1 MKLDIEAFKK
11 RKEMLTNLEQD
22 TVAYA
27 QRNNKNSMWVSNK
40 RLMMLNVVAAKLE
53 NCGEEIIEC
62 ASVFDILHLDTN
74 ISIPFSDVCY
84 NVVFDRGENGVNV
97 KISIMN
103 PGNTGSVL
111 IFDTIHRP
119 DGWYD
124 IDQLPL
130 NVIEEIC
137 TKLPEATEKRMIDI
151 LEEKILTM
159 ENGQRIAYNN
169 EKEKDIQLS
178 NQMQRLTEVSKNI
191 DKQRRQI
198 EETEDIEYECF

>member
-27 QRNNKNSMWVSNK
+27 QRNHKNSMWVSNK

-53 NCGEEIIEC
+53 KCGEEIIEC

-191 DKQRRQI
+191 DKQRQQI
-198 EETEDIEYECF
+198 EETEDMEYECF

>member
-11 RKEMLTNLEQD
+11 RKEMLTSLEQD

-27 QRNNKNSMWVSNK
+27 QRNHKNSMWVSNK

-53 NCGEEIIEC
+53 KCGEEIIEC

-130 NVIEEIC
+130 NVVEEIC
-137 TKLPEATEKRMIDI
+137 TKLPEAMEKRMIDI

-191 DKQRRQI
+191 DKQRQQI

>member
-27 QRNNKNSMWVSNK
+27 QRNHKNSMWVSNK

-53 NCGEEIIEC
+53 KCGEEIIEC

-103 PGNTGSVL
+103 PENTGAVL

-137 TKLPEATEKRMIDI
+137 CKLPGATGKRMIDI

-178 NQMQRLTEVSKNI
+178 NQMQRLTEVSEHI
-191 DKQRRQI
+191 DKQRQQMQ
-198 EETEDIEYECF
+198 ETEDMEYECF

>member
-1 MKLDIEAFKK
+1 
-11 RKEMLTNLEQD
+11 
-22 TVAYA
+22 
-27 QRNNKNSMWVSNK
+27 MWVSNK

-159 ENGQRIAYNN
+159 ENGERY
-169 EKEKDIQLS
+169 
-178 NQMQRLTEVSKNI
+178 TVV
-191 DKQRRQI
+191 
-198 EETEDIEYECF
+198 

>member
-27 QRNNKNSMWVSNK
+27 QRNHKNSMWVSNK

-178 NQMQRLTEVSKNI
+178 NQMQRLTEVSENI
-191 DKQRRQI
+191 DKQRQQMQ
-198 EETEDIEYECF
+198 ETEDMEYECF

>member
-53 NCGEEIIEC
+53 KCGEEIIEC

-97 KISIMN
+97 KISIIN
-103 PGNTGSVL
+103 PGNTGSAL

-159 ENGQRIAYNN
+159 ENSQRIAYNN

-178 NQMQRLTEVSKNI
+178 NQMQHLTEVSENI
-191 DKQRRQI
+191 DKQRQQI
-198 EETEDIEYECF
+198 EETENMEYECF

>member
-178 NQMQRLTEVSKNI
+178 NQMQRLTEVSKKI
-191 DKQRRQI
+191 DKQRQQI
-198 EETEDIEYECF
+198 EETEDMEYECF

>member
-111 IFDTIHRP
+111 IFDTINRP

-159 ENGQRIAYNN
+159 ENSQRIAYNN

-191 DKQRRQI
+191 DKQRQHI
-198 EETEDIEYECF
+198 EETEDMEYECF

>member
-11 RKEMLTNLEQD
+11 RKEMLTNLEHD

-27 QRNNKNSMWVSNK
+27 QRNSKNSMWVSNK
-40 RLMMLNVVAAKLE
+40 RLMMLNVAAAKLE
-53 NCGEEIIEC
+53 KYGEEIIEC

-84 NVVFDRGENGVNV
+84 NVVFDRGENGVTV

-130 NVIEEIC
+130 NVVEEIC
-137 TKLPEATEKRMIDI
+137 CKLPEATEKRMIDI

-178 NQMQRLTEVSKNI
+178 NQMQRLTEVSENI
-191 DKQRRQI
+191 DKQRQQMQ
-198 EETEDIEYECF
+198 ETEDMEYECF

>member
-159 ENGQRIAYNN
+159 ENSQRIAYNN

-178 NQMQRLTEVSKNI
+178 NQMQRLTEVSENI
-191 DKQRRQI
+191 DKQRQQMQ
-198 EETEDIEYECF
+198 ETEDMEYECF

>member
-11 RKEMLTNLEQD
+11 RKEMLTSLEQD

-27 QRNNKNSMWVSNK
+27 QRNHKNSMWVSNK

-53 NCGEEIIEC
+53 KCGEEIIEC

-74 ISIPFSDVCY
+74 ISILFSDVCY

-130 NVIEEIC
+130 NVVKEIC
-137 TKLPEATEKRMIDI
+137 CKLPEATEKRMIDI
-151 LEEKILTM
+151 LEEKILTI

-178 NQMQRLTEVSKNI
+178 NQMQRLTEVSENI
-191 DKQRRQI
+191 DKQRQQMQ
-198 EETEDIEYECF
+198 ETEDMEYECF

>member
-84 NVVFDRGENGVNV
+84 NVVFDRGENGVTV

-130 NVIEEIC
+130 NVVEEIC
-137 TKLPEATEKRMIDI
+137 CKLPEATEKRMIDI

-178 NQMQRLTEVSKNI
+178 NQNATTDRSFRK
-191 DKQRRQI
+191 
-198 EETEDIEYECF
+198 Y

>member
-27 QRNNKNSMWVSNK
+27 QRNHKNSMWVSNK

-53 NCGEEIIEC
+53 KCGEEIIEC

-84 NVVFDRGENGVNV
+84 NVVFDRGENGVTV

-103 PGNTGSVL
+103 PENTGAVL

-137 TKLPEATEKRMIDI
+137 CKLPEATEKRMIDI

-178 NQMQRLTEVSKNI
+178 NQMQRLTEVSENI
-191 DKQRRQI
+191 DKQRQQMQ
-198 EETEDIEYECF
+198 ETEDMEYECF

>member
-62 ASVFDILHLDTN
+62 ASIFDILHLDTN

-191 DKQRRQI
+191 DKQRQQMQ
-198 EETEDIEYECF
+198 ETEDMEYECF

>member
-191 DKQRRQI
+191 DKQRQQI

>member
-111 IFDTIHRP
+111 IFDTINRP

-124 IDQLPL
+124 IDQ
-130 NVIEEIC
+130 
-137 TKLPEATEKRMIDI
+137 
-151 LEEKILTM
+151 
-159 ENGQRIAYNN
+159 
-169 EKEKDIQLS
+169 
-178 NQMQRLTEVSKNI
+178 
-191 DKQRRQI
+191 
-198 EETEDIEYECF
+198 

>member
-53 NCGEEIIEC
+53 KCGEEIIEC

-111 IFDTIHRP
+111 IFDTINRP

-178 NQMQRLTEVSKNI
+178 NQMQRLTEVSENI
-191 DKQRRQI
+191 DKQRQQI
-198 EETEDIEYECF
+198 EETEDMEYECF